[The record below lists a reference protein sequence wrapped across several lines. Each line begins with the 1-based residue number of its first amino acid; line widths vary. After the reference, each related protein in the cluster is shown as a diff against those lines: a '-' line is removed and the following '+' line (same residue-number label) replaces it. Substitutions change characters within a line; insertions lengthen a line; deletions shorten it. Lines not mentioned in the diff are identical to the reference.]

1 MATKNIQNQTE
12 ETVVEGIKTLVVDD
26 WVLADDEVV
35 EVKIVGNTIEIRTKR
50 GIRIPG
56 TY

>member
-1 MATKNIQNQTE
+1 MANKNNQNKTE
-12 ETVVEGIKTLVVDD
+12 ETIVGIKTLVVDD

-35 EVKIVGNTIEIRTKR
+35 EVKIVGNTLEIRTKR